1 MTELMAYQHQDGGA
15 NAEFRNRR
23 TGNASP
29 YATFH
34 STNVTS
40 RREQRE
46 RLRRDRVIGHAV
58 VGVAAFA
65 VFVGFLPIVGSLGT
79 FVVALAAFYVG
90 LMSFTFAVSIGL
102 GDPWGWTR
110 DGGLSAP
117 LTWSDRVVLAG
128 VAWFRRRSAA
138 SVDTP
143 PAGAVRVLAPE
154 PPD

>member
-1 MTELMAYQHQDGGA
+1 MTELMPHQHQDGAA
-15 NAEFRNRR
+15 NAEFRNCRI
-23 TGNASP
+23 GNASP

-34 STNVTS
+34 STKETF

-58 VGVAAFA
+58 VGIAALA
-65 VFVGFLPIVGSLGT
+65 VFVGLLPIVGSLGT
-79 FVVALAAFYVG
+79 FVVAMAAFYLG
-90 LMSFTFAVSIGL
+90 LRSFTFAVSIGL
-102 GDPWGWTR
+102 GDPWGWNR

-117 LTWSDRVVLAG
+117 LRWSDRVVLAG
-128 VAWFRRRSAA
+128 VVWFRRRSAS

-143 PAGAVRVLAPE
+143 PVGAVRVLAPE

>member
-1 MTELMAYQHQDGGA
+1 MTELMSHEHQDEAA
-15 NAEFRNRR
+15 NAEPCNRR

-29 YATFH
+29 HATFR
-34 STNVTS
+34 STKETS

-65 VFVGFLPIVGSLGT
+65 VLVGLLPIVGSLGT
-79 FVVALAAFYVG
+79 FVVALATFYVG
-90 LMSFTFAVSIGL
+90 LRSFTFAVSIGL

-110 DGGLSAP
+110 DGGLSVP

-143 PAGAVRVLAPE
+143 PVGAVRVLVPE